1 MKVIDFE
8 SKKQGKDSKLHD
20 DIIHALEEIKAKL
33 EQDED
38 KAEAMVCFM
47 KTSDGQ
53 YYNSVVVNY
62 ADIVEMVGLI
72 DILKGTLV
80 DAIGD

>member
-8 SKKQGKDSKLHD
+8 SKRQGKDNKLHD
-20 DIIHALEEIKAKL
+20 DIIHALQEIKAKL
-33 EQDED
+33 EQDKD

-47 KTSDGQ
+47 KTSDGK